1 MPLLHR
7 ATGIGRSSDDSP
19 QHEQGATTL
28 LSPVAEAIVLRSPTY
43 IGRRAKLYCSAR
55 KAILV
60 RGATNI
66 ASHLPLR
73 RFAHSPHYSS
83 GNKAIRIHTQSQGRR
98 KRPSHAPTGI
108 VGTLRGFLRYALD
121 PPKGENPH
129 LLPRAPASKPE
140 DLLEIV
146 GFLCGSPG
154 LILIFGL

>member
-1 MPLLHR
+1 MPLPHR
-7 ATGIGRSSDDSP
+7 AMCIGRSSGDSP
-19 QHEQGATTL
+19 QLEQGATDL

-83 GNKAIRIHTQSQGRR
+83 GNKAIRIHTQSQGRS

>member
-1 MPLLHR
+1 MPLPHR
-7 ATGIGRSSDDSP
+7 AMRTGRSSGDSP
-19 QHEQGATTL
+19 QLKQGATAL
-28 LSPVAEAIVLRSPTY
+28 LSPVAEAIVLRSLTY

-66 ASHLPLR
+66 ASHTPLR
-73 RFAHSPHYSS
+73 RFAQQTHYFT
-83 GNKAIRIHTQSQGRR
+83 GNKAIRRHMQSQGRS
-98 KRPSHAPTGI
+98 KRPSHAATGT
-108 VGTLRGFLRYALD
+108 VGTLRD
-121 PPKGENPH
+121 KNPH

>member
-1 MPLLHR
+1 MPLPHR
-7 ATGIGRSSDDSP
+7 AMRTGRSSGDSP
-19 QHEQGATTL
+19 QLKQGATAL
-28 LSPVAEAIVLRSPTY
+28 LSPVAEAIVLRSLTY

-66 ASHLPLR
+66 ASHTPLR
-73 RFAHSPHYSS
+73 RFAQQTHYFT
-83 GNKAIRIHTQSQGRR
+83 GNKAIRRHMQSQGRS
-98 KRPSHAPTGI
+98 KRPSHAATGT

-121 PPKGENPH
+121 PPKDKNPH